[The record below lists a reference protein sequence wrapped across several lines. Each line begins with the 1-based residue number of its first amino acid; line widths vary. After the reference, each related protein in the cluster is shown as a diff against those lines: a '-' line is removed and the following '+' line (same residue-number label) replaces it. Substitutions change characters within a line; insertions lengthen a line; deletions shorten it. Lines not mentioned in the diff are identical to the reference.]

1 MRIEPL
7 KAVQQLGHIEVGMVE
22 PVTFTI
28 VSAGRT
34 FFSWINVLPGAKVS
48 LFDILPDLDEA
59 AVHRAVQVPGGEC
72 EFEHEFIG
80 GDEKRRIIRF
90 RLCHQDR
97 SDAIGLRLFAVDIS
111 ELKRKD
117 AVLRSVSNLLQ
128 ENREV
133 ALQSKRN
140 LKAIL
145 DSLPQAVFSINANLV
160 VTSETSTAAQHYF
173 GTSITGK
180 KLRDFIPLAEDD
192 LEPLILAFS
201 GVDWDLV
208 VDVLPKQFAANDR
221 MYLLQFSPIL
231 ESGELVSVTTVVEDV
246 TDRRKVVDRLEQ
258 TNADNRSLVA
268 ILSAKEEFLD
278 LIDAARDAARMV
290 DNLEELRMTTH
301 TIKGG
306 FYLFECDDLA
316 ALCQAAESS
325 WAKSPYS
332 AEHGREFVACL
343 NQAIDRFLT
352 QNQEI
357 LQIRCGRAPSLQQ
370 PLVKLSYQSLS
381 DLYEAARSH
390 HVEPDILALIQHLLE
405 VPMPSALGWLD
416 ALWQKTLVKEGKEGA
431 PIVWSGD
438 ATICREPY
446 KELFQS
452 FVHIIRNAVDH
463 AIEPPFERAMHGKQ
477 AAGCLTIE
485 SSYEDGVYTIIFRDD
500 GRGIDP
506 RAVVHIARARG
517 VSVPENISLED
528 ALMLLCES
536 GVSSKSEV
544 TQLSGRGIGLDVVR
558 CRARA
563 LGGDLSISSELG
575 KGTAITVRFP
585 KSQASRL

>member
-7 KAVQQLGHIEVGMVE
+7 RAPQQLGHIEVGLVE

-28 VSAGRT
+28 VSAGPT
-34 FFSWINVLPGAKVS
+34 LFSWMNVLPGSKIS

-59 AVHRAVQVPGGEC
+59 ALHRAVQVPGGEC

-80 GDEKRRIIRF
+80 ADEKRRVIRF

-97 SDAIGLRLFAVDIS
+97 PDAIGLRLFAVDIS

-117 AVLRSVSNLLQ
+117 TLLRSVSNLLH

-145 DSLPQAVFSINANLV
+145 DSLPQAVFSINSNLV

-173 GTSITGK
+173 GASITGK
-180 KLRDFIPLAEDD
+180 HLREFTPLTDDD
-192 LEPLILAFS
+192 LDPLMLAFS

-208 VDVLPKQFAANDR
+208 IEVLPKQFVALDR
-221 MYLLQFSPIL
+221 TYSLQFSPIL
-231 ESGELVSVTTVVEDV
+231 EAGELVSVTTVIEDV
-246 TDRRKVVDRLEQ
+246 TDRRRVVDRLEQ
-258 TNADNRSLVA
+258 TNADNRALVA

-278 LIDAARDAARMV
+278 LIDSARAAIRIV
-290 DNLEELRMTTH
+290 DNLQELRMTTH

-306 FYLFECDDLA
+306 FCLFECDDLA
-316 ALCQAAESS
+316 SLCQAAESS
-325 WAKSPYS
+325 WAKTPYS
-332 AEHGREFVACL
+332 PEQGREFVACL

-352 QNQEI
+352 QNREI
-357 LQIRCGRAPSLQQ
+357 LQIRCDHTPTQAQ

-381 DLYEAARSH
+381 ALYETARTH
-390 HVEPDILALIQHLLE
+390 KVEPEILRLIEELLE
-405 VPMPSALGWLD
+405 VPIPTALGWLD
-416 ALWQKTLVKEGKEGA
+416 ALWQKTLLKEGKEGL
-431 PIVWSGD
+431 PIVWRGNAS
-438 ATICREPY
+438 ICREPY

-463 AIEPPFERAMHGKQ
+463 AIERPFDRTMRGKP

-485 SSYEDGVYTIIFRDD
+485 SSCIDGIYTITFQDD

-506 RAVVHIARARG
+506 SAVVQVARTRG
-517 VSVPENISLED
+517 VAVPESVTPEE
-528 ALMLLCES
+528 AFMLLCES

-544 TQLSGRGIGLDVVR
+544 TELSGRGIGLDVVR
-558 CRARA
+558 RRAQA
-563 LGGDLSISSELG
+563 LGGDLSITSELG

-585 KSQASRL
+585 RAQSSR